1 MIEADGFLK
10 MKNIKEKYN
19 KKVVPELKKK
29 FGYKNALA
37 VPKITKV
44 VVSAGVGSYKDEAKK
59 ELTEKSL
66 GVITGQ
72 KPLVNKAKKSI
83 ASFKLRQGMPI
94 GYSVTL
100 RGQRM
105 YDFLEKLI
113 NVAVPRIRDFR
124 GLDPKAIDQN
134 GGMTIGFKEHIAFPE
149 TAGEDVRSAFGLGV
163 TVASSAKNKEEAT
176 ELFKLV
182 GFPFKV

>member
-1 MIEADGFLK
+1 
-10 MKNIKEKYN
+10 MKNIKEKYEKN
-19 KKVVPELKKK
+19 AVPELKKK
-29 FGYKNALA
+29 FGYKNILA
-37 VPKITKV
+37 VPKIKKV
-44 VVSAGVGSYKDEAKK
+44 VVSAGVGSYKDETKK
-59 ELTEKSL
+59 ELTGKSL
-66 GVITGQ
+66 ATITGQ

-100 RGQRM
+100 RGNRM
-105 YDFLEKLI
+105 YDFLEKLV

-124 GLDPKAIDQN
+124 GLDPKAIDHK
-134 GGMTIGFKEHIAFPE
+134 GSMTIGFKEHIAFPE

-163 TVASSAKNKEEAT
+163 TVVSSAKSKEEAA